1 MKPTF
6 AGVWHE
12 PCRARDALPSRS
24 PTLTHRITPPLRAA
38 PRHQHH
44 TGQDQAHATRR
55 RVGVTVQP
63 MAGFARA
70 TAPASPSPAAALL
83 TGERLVVF
91 LFAARVALAAP
102 VHLAAALAVLVAA
115 ALAVE
120 LAVDGS
126 GSAPL
131 RRFRTRC
138 GRAGCAPPLSLSSG
152 AVPLP
157 YRRPIGSGIF
167 GIRFRA
173 DPGIVWVSYWCGVNW
188 SEAPQQRLGPGV

>member
-1 MKPTF
+1 
-6 AGVWHE
+6 
-12 PCRARDALPSRS
+12 
-24 PTLTHRITPPLRAA
+24 
-38 PRHQHH
+38 
-44 TGQDQAHATRR
+44 
-55 RVGVTVQP
+55 

-138 GRAGCAPPLSLSSG
+138 AGDSVMRKARCFVRHTSWRHYSAQRHAFSVNSTVKAPTS
-152 AVPLP
+152 
-157 YRRPIGSGIF
+157 
-167 GIRFRA
+167 
-173 DPGIVWVSYWCGVNW
+173 
-188 SEAPQQRLGPGV
+188 

>member
-1 MKPTF
+1 
-6 AGVWHE
+6 
-12 PCRARDALPSRS
+12 
-24 PTLTHRITPPLRAA
+24 
-38 PRHQHH
+38 
-44 TGQDQAHATRR
+44 
-55 RVGVTVQP
+55 

-70 TAPASPSPAAALL
+70 TASASPSPAAALL

-131 RRFRTRC
+131 RRFRTRY
-138 GRAGCAPPLSLSSG
+138 GRAGCAPPLSRPVLSLSLIAVQLGRGSSG
-152 AVPLP
+152 
-157 YRRPIGSGIF
+157 F
-167 GIRFRA
+167 GFARI
-173 DPGIVWVSYWCGVNW
+173 PVSCGYLIDA
-188 SEAPQQRLGPGV
+188 E